1 MSDLTHCDPPQTRAY
16 SSFLRFPS
24 SPSPGSQLGRGPQL
38 SHPWG
43 LLWAVAPETVLSE
56 CPQLG
61 LATYVPQDGPG
72 VSVSGS
78 RTSHIKGHCTRRT
91 QRTSVHTG
99 PVSPEEGGLR
109 VGFSPPP
116 RRSLPGPYAGPYLQL
131 FFHHCGLRLILT
143 THAYR
148 EFQHA
153 GRNPLR
159 GPSPLR
165 TLDPDP

>member
-109 VGFSPPP
+109 GGVQPASSQVSAWPICWPISSAVFS
-116 RRSLPGPYAGPYLQL
+116 SLWPQVDPYDTCL
-131 FFHHCGLRLILT
+131 
-143 THAYR
+143 
-148 EFQHA
+148 
-153 GRNPLR
+153 
-159 GPSPLR
+159 
-165 TLDPDP
+165 